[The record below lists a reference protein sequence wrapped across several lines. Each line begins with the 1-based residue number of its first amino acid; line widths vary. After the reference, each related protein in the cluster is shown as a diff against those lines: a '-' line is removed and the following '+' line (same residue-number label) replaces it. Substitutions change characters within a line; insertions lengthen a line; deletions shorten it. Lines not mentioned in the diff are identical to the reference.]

1 MENHL
6 TEMYG
11 PLNQTWVKQQWRN
24 KERWSTIGAVD
35 DMLLSLVLLLTTLFL
50 LLFVC
55 GWGKKDKTQCK
66 NDFSSIAFWNESKR
80 QCHSVYGDPV
90 WANPLHRSCLN
101 YTAHSY
107 STLPSVLIHC
117 KMNLNADIKQVV
129 INVHSVTYAVFDL
142 LWFSQ
147 GINMHVWK
155 S

>member
-1 MENHL
+1 MKYH
-6 TEMYG
+6 
-11 PLNQTWVKQQWRN
+11 WC
-24 KERWSTIGAVD
+24 
-35 DMLLSLVLLLTTLFL
+35 
-50 LLFVC
+50 C
-55 GWGKKDKTQCK
+55 GWYAAVFGAAAYYTVFIVVCLWLGQKRQNTVQKWFLFNCFLKW
-66 NDFSSIAFWNESKR
+66 IKR

-129 INVHSVTYAVFDL
+129 INVHSVTYVVFDL